1 MPFFE
6 LFILQVRILNK
17 SLVIFATISINIANL
32 YHITISID
40 LYKNYNLR
48 NLQSS
53 IIRNKQLNLYIDVNT
68 NIEPGK
74 IIKLKSKEEFDE
86 TDRIVVN
93 QIKNN
98 EYQTKVLNN
107 DNKILDTKENSNMIK
122 NNKIFDLS
130 KDNLNQVVIIYKIS
144 SVSSGCEF
152 DLTSDAQIKQE
163 SQNFSL
169 KFIENSNNN
178 NNAINAICNLQKN
191 NNNKIP
197 CSLEDHVNQN
207 YKLDS
212 STFSN
217 EQNEIFTISPIY
229 DEKSFKLCCEN
240 NEINGINRINLGMI
254 IIICGVLFLVIAF
267 TIIIVVICC
276 KKERVNKIYNTQ
288 MKRDDIYSNDSFS
301 EKESYHNW
309 KRKKKKNYK

>member
-1 MPFFE
+1 M
-6 LFILQVRILNK
+6 QLNN
-17 SLVIFATISINIANL
+17 ISVNIANL

-53 IIRNKQLNLYIDVNT
+53 IIRNKQLDLYIDENT

-74 IIKLKSKEEFDE
+74 IIKLKSKKEFDE
-86 TDRIVVN
+86 TDRIVVS

-130 KDNLNQVVIIYKIS
+130 KDNLKRANIYKIN

-152 DLTSDAQIKQE
+152 DLTSDAQINQE

-178 NNAINAICNLQKN
+178 NAINEVCNLQKN

-197 CSLEDHVNQN
+197 CSLEEHVNQN

-240 NEINGINRINLGMI
+240 NDINGINRINLGMI

-301 EKESYHNW
+301 EKESYNNW
-309 KRKKKKNYK
+309 KRKKKKYYK